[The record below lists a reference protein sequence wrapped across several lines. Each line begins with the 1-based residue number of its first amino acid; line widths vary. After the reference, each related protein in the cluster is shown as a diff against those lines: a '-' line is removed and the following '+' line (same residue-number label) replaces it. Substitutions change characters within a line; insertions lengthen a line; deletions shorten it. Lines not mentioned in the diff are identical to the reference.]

1 MGYPSV
7 EAQGTMTSVYN
18 LGCFGGA
25 LSTLYTGDKLGR
37 PRSLIVGSLIIAL
50 GAIIQATVY
59 GPTQM
64 YVGRVVAGKTWSLSV
79 DGLCVCPSTDIRHG
93 HM

>member
-1 MGYPSV
+1 VSDDFIRTVGYPSV

-37 PRSLIVGSLIIAL
+37 PNSLILGSVIIAI
-50 GAIIQATVY
+50 GAIIQTTVY
-59 GPTQM
+59 GPAQM
-64 YVGRVVAGKTWSLSV
+64 YVGRVVAGQSDLRR
-79 DGLCVCPSTDIRHG
+79 DRG
-93 HM
+93 

>member
-1 MGYPSV
+1 MSDDFIRTVGYPSV

-18 LGCFGGA
+18 LGCFAGA

-37 PRSLIVGSLIIAL
+37 PNSLILGSVIIAL

-59 GPTQM
+59 GPAQM
-64 YVGRVVAGKTWSLSV
+64 YVGRVIAGQS
-79 DGLCVCPSTDIRHG
+79 DPGRNRG
-93 HM
+93 